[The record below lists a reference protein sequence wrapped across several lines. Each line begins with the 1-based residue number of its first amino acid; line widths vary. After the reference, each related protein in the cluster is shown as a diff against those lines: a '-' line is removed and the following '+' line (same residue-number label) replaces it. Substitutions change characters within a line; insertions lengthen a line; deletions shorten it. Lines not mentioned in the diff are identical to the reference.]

1 VVKLDSIHLK
11 GFIGWLF
18 WGVAHVYFLIGLRNR
33 AVVAFSWLW
42 NYLTYQRGARLIVDG
57 SDAQAAARE
66 EKARPRPSP
75 VVISGGRDRDQARL
89 GGADWR

>member
-1 VVKLDSIHLK
+1 MKLDSLHLK

-18 WGVAHVYFLIGLRNR
+18 WGIAHVHFLIGLPNR

-57 SDAQAAARE
+57 PDAQAATRE
-66 EKARPRPSP
+66 EKEGPLPSP
-75 VVISGGRDRDQARL
+75 VVISRERNPDQARS
-89 GGADWR
+89 GGSDWR

>member
-1 VVKLDSIHLK
+1 VKLDSLHLK

-18 WGVAHVYFLIGLRNR
+18 WGIAHVHFLIGLPNR

-57 SDAQAAARE
+57 PDAQAATRE
-66 EKARPRPSP
+66 EKEGPLPSP
-75 VVISGGRDRDQARL
+75 VVISRERNPDQARS
-89 GGADWR
+89 GGSDWR